1 MVILKIIMTK
11 NIFDLSVSEEVIA
24 RINTLSPESQP
35 LWGKMSVDQ
44 MLAHCCVTY
53 EYVFTPEKFKKPNA
67 FVRMIMKW
75 FVKGIVTNENPYKR
89 SSQTAPD
96 FVIQGNKNF
105 EEEKARLISFIQQVQ
120 TLGAQHFD
128 GKESHSFGVLNTH
141 EWNNMFYKHLNHHL
155 EQFEV

>member
-1 MVILKIIMTK
+1 MTK
-11 NIFDLSVSEEVIA
+11 NIFDLSVSEEVVS
-24 RINTLSPESQP
+24 RINALSSESQP

-53 EYVFTPEKFKKPNA
+53 EYIFTPEKFKKPNA
-67 FVRMIMKW
+67 FVGMMMKW
-75 FVKGIVTNENPYKR
+75 FVKGIVTNEKPYKR

-105 EEEKARLISFIQQVQ
+105 DAEKERLIGFIRQVQ
-120 TLGAQHFD
+120 ALGAQHFD
-128 GKESHSFGVLNTH
+128 GKESHSFGVLNSK

-155 EQFEV
+155 EQFGV